1 MSNYLANSSDVSYG
15 GVLNTVLDARLNRT
29 VETQFLDG
37 SFNVQ
42 TIGTAP
48 RRLQVQYTGSHATRL
63 ALETLADAGGTIKV
77 YWKDTIYTGII
88 SGSVTWTRHSRDR
101 AEFAEV
107 VTFQVLVSAEASQ

>member
-1 MSNYLANSSDVSYG
+1 MSNYLANGSGVSYG
-15 GVLNTVLDARLNRT
+15 GVLNTVLDARVNRT

-37 SFNVQ
+37 AFNVQ

-63 ALETLADAGGTIKV
+63 ALETLAAAGSPIKV
-77 YWKDTIYTGII
+77 YWRDTIYTGII
-88 SGSVTWTRHSRDR
+88 SGSIQWARHSRDR
-101 AEFAEV
+101 AEFAEI

>member
-1 MSNYLANSSDVSYG
+1 VSNYLADENAISYG
-15 GVLNTVLDARLNRT
+15 GVLNTVFDNRANRT

-37 SFNVQ
+37 SFNIQ

-63 ALETLADAGGTIKV
+63 LLEALADEGGILKV

-88 SGSVTWTRHSRDR
+88 SGSVSWTRHSRDR
-101 AEFAEV
+101 AEFAEQ